1 MSRRKAKAEL
11 VPAAR
16 DQAEATAWVAR
27 IGELDRKRAK
37 IEADLADLIAKATA
51 EADGTALQLNAEAKD
66 LSRGVQLW
74 AEANRATLTKEGK
87 TKTVKLPT
95 GELAWRVPP
104 PKVTIKGEA
113 AVLVAT
119 AEKRFA
125 KFRTVKI
132 ALNKKAMLDD
142 PDLAKQIAGVTIG
155 SGPEEFIITPS
166 APPAL
171 GGGS

>member
-51 EADGTALQLNAEAKD
+51 EANGTASQLNAEAKD

-74 AEANRATLTKEGK
+74 AEANRATLTREGK

-95 GELAWRVPP
+95 GDLAWRVPP
-104 PKVTIKGEA
+104 PKVTIKGQEL
-113 AVLVAT
+113 VLAAT
-119 AEKRFA
+119 AEKKFA
-125 KFRTVKI
+125 KFRRVKVEI
-132 ALNKKAMLDD
+132 DKEAMLAD
-142 PDLAKQIAGVTIG
+142 PDLARQIAGVTIG

-166 APPAL
+166 PPPAL
-171 GGGS
+171 GGAA